1 MAIYEIQPDGIVQ
14 IEETSFGKE
23 GLHERKD
30 LQRLL
35 RDQIDVISTDTL
47 VISEEFGE
55 WEDSKR
61 RIDLLGIDKDAN
73 LIVVELKSTE
83 GGGHMEL
90 QAVRY
95 AAMVSTMTFEKAVDV
110 YAKYLQKTN
119 AELDAQESMLEF
131 LGWEEPDEERFAQ
144 DVRIVLVAADFSK
157 EITTAVMWLNERD
170 LDIHC
175 VRMKPYSDSGRVL
188 VDVQQVIPLPE
199 AEEYQVSIREK
210 AQKEKLEHKD
220 RAERYSLRYEFWR
233 QLLNRSKEMTHLFSN
248 VSPCEDSWT
257 ATGSG
262 ISLIIYIYSIGKH
275 TASVQ
280 LALEREKSR
289 NKADFDLLHE
299 HREEIEE
306 VFGGPLEWARR
317 DNYKKSCIQKELSL
331 GGYRSEQE
339 SWPEIQEAM
348 IDNMI
353 RLEKA
358 FSPHMDKLR
367 SGGQHA
373 S

>member
-1 MAIYEIQPDGIVQ
+1 MMAIYEIKSDGIVK
-14 IEETSFGKE
+14 IEETSFGKV
-23 GLHERKD
+23 GLRERQD

-35 RDQIDVISTDTL
+35 RNQIEVISADTL

-73 LIVVELKSTE
+73 LVVVELKATE

-131 LGWEEPDEERFAQ
+131 LDWEEPDEERFAQ

-157 EITTAVMWLNERD
+157 EITMAVMWLNERN

-175 VRMKPYSDSGRVL
+175 VRMKPYSDNGRVL

-210 AQKEKLEHKD
+210 AQKEKLVSKD
-220 RAERYSLRYEFWR
+220 RAERYSLRYEFWTE
-233 QLLNRSKEMTHLFSN
+233 LLAKSKEKTQLHTHI
-248 VSPCEDSWT
+248 SPGKFHWVGTSVGKNGLAWNYAIRKHDADAE
-257 ATGSG
+257 
-262 ISLIIYIYSIGKH
+262 LYIDRGKN
-275 TASVQ
+275 ADEENKAIFDQ
-280 LALEREKSR
+280 LAASKP
-289 NKADFDLLHE
+289 
-299 HREEIEE
+299 EIEAT
-306 VFGGPLEWARR
+306 FGEPLDWQRLEGKRACRI
-317 DNYKKSCIQKELSL
+317 KKMILI
-331 GGYRSEQE
+331 GGYRDKDK
-339 SWPEIQEAM
+339 WPEIQEAM
-348 IDNMI
+348 IDAMI

-358 FSPHMDKLR
+358 LRPHIDKL
-367 SGGQHA
+367 GI
-373 S
+373 